1 MYDDGTAYIVLLCY
15 NRWLYYI
22 DYDEERYHD
31 DIRFEVDWHAER
43 YKEISDLL
51 ICCWS
56 EREADDDSL
65 ILDISSEL
73 DVCRGFLEGY
83 EERYQLCEEDYN
95 KHVSD
100 MEHESD
106 RMEDICTYDYYND
119 TLLLEPRNVYTYF

>member
-1 MYDDGTAYIVLLCY
+1 MYDDETAYIVLLCY

-56 EREADDDSL
+56 
-65 ILDISSEL
+65 
-73 DVCRGFLEGY
+73 
-83 EERYQLCEEDYN
+83 
-95 KHVSD
+95 KHV
-100 MEHESD
+100 
-106 RMEDICTYDYYND
+106 
-119 TLLLEPRNVYTYF
+119 